1 MLTLITGVPGAGKS
15 LRAVALVQDALKAG
29 RAVYSDIDGHN
40 APGVLPSPDDWRD
53 TPEGSLVVYDEAQR
67 KFPSTGK
74 PGVAEDE
81 RIRALETHRHTGH
94 DIIFIT
100 QSPAL
105 IHHHIRKLV
114 GRHIHVHR
122 AAGLK
127 RATLYTW
134 DFAVAS
140 PNDRVEQQR
149 ADTENWQYPAD
160 LFKFYKSATVHTH
173 KFQIPKKIAWALGA
187 FVLVAAVVGFRFY
200 SSGGLAVLN
209 QDAGSPK
216 TLASE
221 AANRAEPVPPPQSPD
236 SLAWSTPALPSVSGC
251 ALTSVACRC
260 WDGEGAQL
268 ALTHGQCLT
277 MVANPLP
284 INFSEFKSKRAG
296 KRTAASQPAREKLG
310 PGPVPAEGSSSE
322 TPFSALPG
330 ASALSFSAD
339 GQAVGKPSP

>member
-40 APGVLPSPDDWRD
+40 APGVQAAPDDWRD

-94 DIIFIT
+94 DIVFIT

-149 ADTENWQYPAD
+149 AD
-160 LFKFYKSATVHTH
+160 S
-173 KFQIPKKIAWALGA
+173 
-187 FVLVAAVVGFRFY
+187 
-200 SSGGLAVLN
+200 
-209 QDAGSPK
+209 
-216 TLASE
+216 
-221 AANRAEPVPPPQSPD
+221 
-236 SLAWSTPALPSVSGC
+236 
-251 ALTSVACRC
+251 
-260 WDGEGAQL
+260 
-268 ALTHGQCLT
+268 
-277 MVANPLP
+277 
-284 INFSEFKSKRAG
+284 
-296 KRTAASQPAREKLG
+296 
-310 PGPVPAEGSSSE
+310 
-322 TPFSALPG
+322 
-330 ASALSFSAD
+330 
-339 GQAVGKPSP
+339 